1 MPSMPPKAGRTE
13 NRESARSSDVKR
25 GPSPAER
32 VSGIEKVGGPTGIRF
47 PVHSHPDKSVVSK
60 GKLND

>member
-1 MPSMPPKAGRTE
+1 MPSMPPKVARTE
-13 NRESARSSDVKR
+13 NRESARASDVER

-32 VSGIEKVGGPTGIRF
+32 VSGIEKVGGPTGVRF

-60 GKLND
+60 GKLKD

>member
-1 MPSMPPKAGRTE
+1 MPAMPPKVARTE
-13 NRESARSSDVKR
+13 NRESARASDVKR

-32 VSGIEKVGGPTGIRF
+32 VSGIEKVGGPTGVRF
-47 PVHSHPDKSVVSK
+47 GLHNHPDKSVVSK

>member
-13 NRESARSSDVKR
+13 NSESSKSADVKR
-25 GPSPAER
+25 GHPDER
-32 VSGIEKVGGPTGIRF
+32 VSGIEKVGGPTGVRF

-60 GKLND
+60 GKLKD